1 MSFRT
6 TLARDLIISGTA
18 LHAGVPVTMTLSP
31 APAGQGILFRRS
43 DKGGA
48 EIPARYDLV
57 GETRLGTVIERDGVS
72 VGVIEHLMA
81 AVAGAGLDDLTVI
94 LDGPEPP
101 ILDGDALSY
110 LVLIEKAGLKTSSR
124 AAPRHQ
130 SSCRTY
136 GSRRETRPPRSIL
149 RGSLSYDFLLEYP
162 DTPAIGRQKFSFA
175 FSPADFRDLIAPART
190 FGFLKDLEGL
200 NRMNLARGASLENTL
215 ALDENGVVNK
225 EHQRFAD
232 EFVRHKILDA
242 IGDMALAGAPAGRP
256 FRRCPVR
263 PWPQQPAAPGAVFRS
278 GQLRIGH
285 ASLKRVA
292 LCYKKIRLGTFTA
305 FGRKLLSGQG
315 NS

>member
-6 TLARDLIISGTA
+6 TLASDLIISGTA

-43 DKGGA
+43 DKGSA

-57 GETRLGTVIERDGVS
+57 GETRLGTVIEKDGVS

-81 AVAGAGLDDLTVI
+81 AVAGVGLDDLTVT

-110 LVLIEKAGLKTSSR
+110 LVLIEKAGLKTS
-124 AAPRHQ
+124 AAPRRAIGVLQEVRVSERDASAALHPA
-130 SSCRTY
+130 RA
-136 GSRRETRPPRSIL
+136 
-149 RGSLSYDFLLEYP
+149 LSYDFLLEY

-190 FGFLKDLEGL
+190 FGFLKDLESL

-215 ALDENGVVNK
+215 ALDESGVVNK
-225 EHQRFAD
+225 ERQRFAD

-242 IGDMALAGAPAGRP
+242 IGDMALAGAPLVARFEG
-256 FRRCPVR
+256 V
-263 PWPQQPAAPGAVFRS
+263 RS
-278 GQLRIGH
+278 GHGLNNRLLR
-285 ASLKRVA
+285 A
-292 LCYKKIRLGTFTA
+292 LFSDPANYELVT
-305 FGRKLLSGQG
+305 LP
-315 NS
+315 